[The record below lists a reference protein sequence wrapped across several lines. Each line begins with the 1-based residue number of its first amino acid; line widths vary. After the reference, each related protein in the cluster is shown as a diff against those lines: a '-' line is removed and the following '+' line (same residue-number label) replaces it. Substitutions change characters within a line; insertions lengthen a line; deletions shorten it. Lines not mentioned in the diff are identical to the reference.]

1 MSIEISTNCKDPP
14 VALQQVGDII
24 AEVVIKDLRSI
35 PYVVVLSTSLKDPVS
50 QLLTTRLK
58 FQRTHMRSSP
68 LFQSAQPCQK
78 KQLQDIRRRQVGTT
92 AWINV
97 DTIIRWAF
105 GPMRAFVQSVIESF
119 GRKPSAKLKCSDYP
133 A

>member
-1 MSIEISTNCKDPP
+1 MSIEISTNCKDPL

-35 PYVVVLSTSLKDPVS
+35 PHVVVLFTSLKDPES
-50 QLLTTRLK
+50 QPLTTRLK

-78 KQLQDIRRRQVGTT
+78 HKFTKIRRRQVETT
-92 AWINV
+92 A
-97 DTIIRWAF
+97 
-105 GPMRAFVQSVIESF
+105 
-119 GRKPSAKLKCSDYP
+119 
-133 A
+133 